1 MDTKQIKDAMK
12 SAEDNF
18 KKFSAKRNEFVEQ
31 LKGVNNT
38 IKQVDDELKRLQGEH
53 RALTS
58 LLPKDEKPKTVE
70 EVTPEVVSEPETP
83 ETPET
88 PKK

>member
-53 RALTS
+53 RVLIS
-58 LLPKDEKPKTVE
+58 LLPEDEKPKTVE